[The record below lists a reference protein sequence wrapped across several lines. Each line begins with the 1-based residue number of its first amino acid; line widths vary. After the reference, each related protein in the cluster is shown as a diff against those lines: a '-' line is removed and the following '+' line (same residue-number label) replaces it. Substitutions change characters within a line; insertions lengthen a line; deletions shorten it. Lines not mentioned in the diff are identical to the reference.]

1 MHLQSFRGVASLLGI
16 LLCMSSFSPVMLA
29 VDVAQTQTS
38 APVTQCSDERRG
50 QVIKALTRELIYASD
65 RYSNSGYINLAARSL
80 TQALRIVPT
89 VEDSLTK
96 TDLIATIAGNRGG
109 QPSTMER
116 IVNYSITTKQP
127 KIALELLPKI
137 AQVTQTLNGKYSVI
151 NVKRSILTQLANYY
165 TRLDQPNQARPLL
178 EQARQALDSLHGDG
192 FGLIAAPV
200 AEGYTAIGDTPKAIA
215 ILNQALQLTEAMKT
229 NNQTYLGD
237 IFKSISTAYANAGA
251 MEQALQVAQRIK
263 VANSKSTTLTH
274 IASRYAQAGQPEQA
288 NTIFAQA
295 LKLAQTAP
303 EGNQASVLSQIAIKN
318 AQVGQFDTALEVA
331 QTIASADAKART
343 LAEIAALYDRAN
355 QFEKAVAILPQIS
368 AIAQSVTP
376 FYDADTLFREIF
388 ADYISD
394 LQYKL
399 AFQFSQ
405 TLDLTLKDQ
414 SLLKLVEEASAAGDF
429 ALALRVVEVIPPGWQ
444 NQVKHLSLR
453 HVAAG
458 YAKARKYDQAMQ
470 LLESIEDNSDY
481 PNRTLA
487 RVAIAKSYT
496 EDGQPD
502 KAIEQLNQALQSLD
516 TLKNSSSKIQA
527 LSQITVGYAQAGQPD
542 RAVEVHTQALEI
554 EDALNPGP
562 PPSPSEAVRQL
573 VNQYLGAQQYTLAI
587 QLIQTLKG
595 EYEHDGELQRILNQM
610 LEVGEFQ
617 PVLQTANTIRNPN
630 QKVAFFL
637 KIADFYIGTGQPD
650 KAAEIL
656 AQAFAIAQTIEGPE
670 ERLFEEA
677 AQRIDPSIPPSDEF
691 DRGSLI
697 EAIAIRYA
705 ELRQHNLAAQTAQ
718 ALQSSTYR
726 ERLNQRLACY
736 R

>member
-1 MHLQSFRGVASLLGI
+1 MHLQTIRGVASLLGI
-16 LLCMSSFSPVMLA
+16 LLYMGSFSPVMLA

-38 APVTQCSDERRG
+38 APVSRCSDERRG
-50 QVIKALTRELIYASD
+50 QVIQALTRELIYASD
-65 RYSNSGYINLAARSL
+65 RYSNSGSIDLAARSL

-89 VEDSLTK
+89 VEEPFTK
-96 TDLIATIAGNRGG
+96 TDLISTIAGNTGG

-116 IVNYSITTKQP
+116 IVNYSNTTKQP

-137 AQVTQTLNGKYSVI
+137 VQVTQTLNGEYGVI
-151 NVKRSILTQLANYY
+151 NQKKSILTQLANYY
-165 TRLDQPNQARPLL
+165 TRLGQPNQARPLL
-178 EQARQALDSLHGDG
+178 DQARQALDLLHGDG

-200 AEGYTAIGDTPKAIA
+200 AEGYIAIDDTPKAIA
-215 ILNQALQLTEAMKT
+215 ILNQVLQLTQAMKT
-229 NNQTYLGD
+229 NDQTYLGD

-251 MEQALQVAQRIK
+251 MEQALQVAQRIT
-263 VANSKSTTLTH
+263 VANSKSITLAH
-274 IASRYAQAGQPEQA
+274 IASRYAQAGKAQQA
-288 NTIFAQA
+288 NTLLAQA

-303 EGNQASVLSQIAIKN
+303 EGNRASLLSQIAIKN
-318 AQVGQFDTALEVA
+318 AQVGQFDRALKVA
-331 QTIASADAKART
+331 QTIASAEVKART

-355 QFEKAVAILPQIS
+355 QFEKAVAILPSIS
-368 AIAQSVTP
+368 AIAKSITP
-376 FYDADTLFREIF
+376 FYDADTVLREIV
-388 ADYISD
+388 ADYIRD
-394 LQYKL
+394 RQYKL

-405 TLDLTLKDQ
+405 TLDLTLKDE
-414 SLLKLVEEASAAGDF
+414 SLLKLVEEASAAGEF
-429 ALALRVVEVIPPGWQ
+429 PLALQIVEVIPPGWQ
-444 NQVKHLSLR
+444 NQVKQLSLR

-458 YAKARKYDQAMQ
+458 YAKAGKYDQAMQ
-470 LLESIEDNSDY
+470 LLPSLEDNSDY

-502 KAIEQLNQALQSLD
+502 QAIEQLNQSLQALS

-527 LSQITVGYAQAGQPD
+527 LSQIAVGYAQAGQRD
-542 RAVEVHTQALEI
+542 RAIEVHTQALEI

-562 PPSPSEAVRQL
+562 PPSSSYTVEQL

-587 QLIQTLKG
+587 QLVQTLKG
-595 EYEHDGELQRILNQM
+595 DYEHNRELQRILNQM

-630 QKVAFFL
+630 QKVAFL
-637 KIADFYIGTGQPD
+637 VKIADFHIGTGQSD

-656 AQAFAIAQTIEGPE
+656 AQAFAIAQTIEGAE
-670 ERLFEEA
+670 ERFFEEA
-677 AQRIDPSIPPSDEF
+677 AQRVDPSIPPSDEF

-705 ELRQHNLAAQTAQ
+705 ELRQHNLATQTAQ
-718 ALQSSTYR
+718 SLQSPTYR
-726 ERLNQRLACY
+726 DRLLQRLACY